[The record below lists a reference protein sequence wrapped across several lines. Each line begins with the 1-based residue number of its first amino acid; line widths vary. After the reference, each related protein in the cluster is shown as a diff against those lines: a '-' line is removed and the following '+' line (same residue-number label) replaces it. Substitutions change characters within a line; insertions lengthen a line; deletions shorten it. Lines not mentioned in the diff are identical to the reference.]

1 VPLVALVGY
10 TNAGKTTL
18 FNLLTNESAEASNAL
33 FVTLDPLVRQVSLP
47 DKRQLL
53 MSDTVGF
60 IDRLPHTLVAAFRAT
75 LEQVA
80 EADLILHVID
90 AASQDREQHVEAV
103 RKVLEEVGAAGVAKL
118 DVFNKCDLLEAGEA
132 ARLQRAHPEA
142 LFISALK
149 RKGRQGVVDAV
160 AKLLEMDTHRVRLEF
175 DSGNAEDR
183 ERIARVY
190 RHARVVS
197 HEDHDGHVAIEADVP
212 RRALGR
218 VGPSR

>member
-1 VPLVALVGY
+1 MPLVALVGY

-53 MSDTVGF
+53 LSDTVGF

-90 AASQDREQHVEAV
+90 AASPDRERHVEAV
-103 RKVLEEVGAAGVAKL
+103 RKVLEEVGAAAVRQVGRVQQERSARRRRAKQ
-118 DVFNKCDLLEAGEA
+118 AA
-132 ARLQRAHPEA
+132 ARASRRVVYFRAERQRT
-142 LFISALK
+142 
-149 RKGRQGVVDAV
+149 RKDVIDAV
-160 AKLLEMDTHRVRLEF
+160 RRRWSSTRVACGWNSIPTARK
-175 DSGNAEDR
+175 
-183 ERIARVY
+183 IAR
-190 RHARVVS
+190 RS
-197 HEDHDGHVAIEADVP
+197 
-212 RRALGR
+212 RACTGMR
-218 VGPSR
+218 AWSATKPTTAGWPSRPTCPGACWIA